1 MKENIP
7 ELHQKTGKNAT
18 NDANFQNSLSY
29 FAEKLQITENA
40 ALASYIVLKAKG
52 YPFFRIDEDVK
63 KVAEFLGFTLPFTM
77 RLVQGCPNLLLY
89 NPLSIQEK
97 IKFIRNL
104 LNIRY
109 DQLLPALAKCPKLLD
124 IAHDRIAKQYMC
136 LWKTL
141 GFAKLDIVEMFREC
155 PSIFLLPVK
164 EMQEKIS
171 LVQQILHASKPLYAL
186 RLVHTFPALLLYSKR
201 MIAKRLQAFMQLNI
215 NYDYLVYHRS
225 IFTISYYQIYV
236 KLMFAKVF
244 LLDGYFE
251 EVTQLSFQTLYA
263 RYRFLQKQFQ
273 NNFNTLDIVASEEVF
288 AKKYHISWRELHT
301 RAPIKPYVY
310 VRLYNRYHF
319 LGKQYGWSSAPI
331 LPWRIQLWT
340 NRILLPKLPQD
351 IKINKNLSQEE
362 QVRQIFS
369 QLGLYSADTECI
381 ERALGDLKNVTT
393 ERVLGLLQ
401 ACLLLKQEPST
412 FASLL
417 ISNPYVLQLTPEEF
431 LHRLNQVLTTHPK
444 LTLQE
449 LIFNSATYYI

>member
-1 MKENIP
+1 
-7 ELHQKTGKNAT
+7 
-18 NDANFQNSLSY
+18 
-29 FAEKLQITENA
+29 
-40 ALASYIVLKAKG
+40 
-52 YPFFRIDEDVK
+52 
-63 KVAEFLGFTLPFTM
+63 
-77 RLVQGCPNLLLY
+77 
-89 NPLSIQEK
+89 
-97 IKFIRNL
+97 
-104 LNIRY
+104 
-109 DQLLPALAKCPKLLD
+109 
-124 IAHDRIAKQYMC
+124 
-136 LWKTL
+136 
-141 GFAKLDIVEMFREC
+141 
-155 PSIFLLPVK
+155 
-164 EMQEKIS
+164 
-171 LVQQILHASKPLYAL
+171 
-186 RLVHTFPALLLYSKR
+186 

-215 NYDYLVYHRS
+215 NYNYLVYHRS
-225 IFTISYYQIYV
+225 IFTISYYQIYA

-431 LHRLNQVLTTHPK
+431 LQRLNQVLTAHPE